1 MQFSAGCLLFVLE
14 AAPVAHAA
22 WIDNRSRTAAWRQ
35 GSGDPAAEGP
45 ETAEV
50 QAQGAAVG
58 GQSGDPATAEE
69 RAAVGGQG
77 GAQASSLELGWLAS
91 LCCAAAGAGL
101 LVGLLAASH
110 IWHLGTGSTTT
121 NIARIRMPN
130 EQPRRCGCGTAGCE
144 FAASYS
150 KGEEAGLCFR
160 GWAHNWCRVMAIGGG
175 EPAPSTLRLVGE
187 SLLQLCLPRRSK
199 NWPPYCCPQL
209 VRLKD
214 D

>member
-1 MQFSAGCLLFVLE
+1 MQFSAGCLLFVAE

-22 WIDNRSRTAAWRQ
+22 WLDNRSRTAAWRQ
-35 GSGDPAAEGP
+35 GSGDPAAEG
-45 ETAEV
+45 T
-50 QAQGAAVG
+50 
-58 GQSGDPATAEE
+58 
-69 RAAVGGQG
+69 AVGGQG
-77 GAQASSLELGWLAS
+77 GAHASSLELGWLAS

-121 NIARIRMPN
+121 NIARIRMPKD

-144 FAASYS
+144 FAAVYS
-150 KGEEAGLCFR
+150 EGEEVGLCFR
-160 GWAHNWCRVMAIGGG
+160 GWAHNWCRVMAIGRG

-187 SLLQLCLPRRSK
+187 SLLQLCLPRRSRSA
-199 NWPPYCCPQL
+199 WPPYCCAQL